1 MSEDRPGLL
10 DGAIWPAENT
20 KLFGHE
26 DAEDFLAQFYRS
38 GKGHHAILVEGPEG
52 IGKATLA
59 FRFANHV
66 LSHPDPATA
75 PERIAD
81 PDLGLC
87 CRAGRSPQAPRTI
100 SCILPDPWMRRPA
113 R

>member
-38 GKGHHAILVEGPEG
+38 GKGHHAILIEGPEG
-52 IGKATLA
+52 IG
-59 FRFANHV
+59 
-66 LSHPDPATA
+66 
-75 PERIAD
+75 
-81 PDLGLC
+81 
-87 CRAGRSPQAPRTI
+87 GRSAGA
-100 SCILPDPWMRRPA
+100 DKDAAA